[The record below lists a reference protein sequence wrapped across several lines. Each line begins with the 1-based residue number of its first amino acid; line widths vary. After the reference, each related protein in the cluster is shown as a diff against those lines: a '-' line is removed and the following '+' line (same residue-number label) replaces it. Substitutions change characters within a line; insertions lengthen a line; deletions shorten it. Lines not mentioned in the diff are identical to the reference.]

1 MIFIEALRSGWQA
14 ILANRLR
21 SILTTLG
28 IMIGVGVSA
37 LLWAAVATY
46 LWP

>member
-1 MIFIEALRSGWQA
+1 MPKFPIVPDDEDTPDAHSA
-14 ILANRLR
+14 VV
-21 SILTTLG
+21 G